1 MPENALRNLNAL
13 ADALSWLAPHG
24 PVRLRTEAENASHHV
39 VQTFTPAE
47 TRALSA
53 LLYEVI
59 NQHAHRLVRLLQ
71 AQCAAIS
78 LQGESKE
85 VLGMLAGQRE
95 KIIGLLDEHPD
106 LMRILADS
114 DCLFAGV
121 FGDRARDCLD
131 VEGRIQ
137 AITALV
143 DADTGTLDRLAPEWW
158 DAGGEGVSVLL
169 PESFG
174 PGTMPV
180 RRIGETDEEYES
192 ACDLWRSLVEIGLRE
207 RERERQ
213 RRKRQGGGS

>member
-1 MPENALRNLNAL
+1 MPENALRSLNAL

-24 PVRLRTEAENASHHV
+24 TVRLRTEAENASHHV

-59 NQHAHRLVRLLQ
+59 NQHAHRLVRQLQ

-78 LQGESKE
+78 LQGESDE
-85 VLGMLAGQRE
+85 IFELLAGQRE
-95 KIIGLLDEHPD
+95 KTTVLLAEHPD
-106 LMRILADS
+106 LIRIVVES
-114 DCLFAGV
+114 DELFAAI
-121 FGDRARDCLD
+121 FGDRARDRLETED
-131 VEGRIQ
+131 RIQ

-169 PESFG
+169 PEDFG

-180 RRIGETDEEYES
+180 RRIGETDEEYEC
-192 ACDLWRSLVEIGLRE
+192 ACDLWRSLIEIGLRE
-207 RERERQ
+207 RQRRERQ
-213 RRKRQGGGS
+213 RGGL